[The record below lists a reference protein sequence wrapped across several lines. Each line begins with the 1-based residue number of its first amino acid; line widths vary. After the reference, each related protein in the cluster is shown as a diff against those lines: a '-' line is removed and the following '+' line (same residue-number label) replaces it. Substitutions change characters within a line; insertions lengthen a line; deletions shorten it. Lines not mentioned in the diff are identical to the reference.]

1 MLEKLNRCY
10 VSHSASTVFKRKK
23 KKKEKKK
30 LKTVLMK
37 RIFGGGFVLFL
48 VKDGMINR

>member
-37 RIFGGGFVLFL
+37 RIFGGGVCVVFGERWND
-48 VKDGMINR
+48 K